1 MNWNPAIKWGV
12 IGGLVSVILSM
23 LIYFISPTSLASFS
37 LIFVFLL
44 VSLFF
49 LIWGGIDF
57 RKANNDEI
65 SFVDALMAT
74 LILALI
80 SSLIGTIFSYILMN
94 YIDPQ
99 LPELIKQKVIE
110 NTVAMM
116 EKFNT
121 PDDKI
126 DEAIENIKSQSFSGG
141 IKDYALKFANS
152 MLMNTVFCL
161 IVSAFIKRNTNKIKL
176 PE

>member
-1 MNWNPAIKWGV
+1 MN
-12 IGGLVSVILSM
+12 
-23 LIYFISPTSLASFS
+23 F
-37 LIFVFLL
+37 
-44 VSLFF
+44 
-49 LIWGGIDF
+49 
-57 RKANNDEI
+57 
-65 SFVDALMAT
+65 
-74 LILALI
+74 
-80 SSLIGTIFSYILMN
+80 
-94 YIDPQ
+94 IDPQ

-176 PE
+176 QE

>member
-12 IGGLVSVILSM
+12 VGGLVSVILTL
-23 LIYFISPTSLASFS
+23 LIYFISPSSLASFS

-65 SFVDALMAT
+65 SFVEALMAT
-74 LILALI
+74 IIIALI
-80 SSLIGTIFSYILMN
+80 SSFIGTLFSYILMN

-141 IKDYALKFANS
+141 ISDYALKFANS
-152 MLMNTVFCL
+152 MIMNTIFCL
-161 IVSAFIKRNTNKIKL
+161 IVAAFIKRNPNKIKL
-176 PE
+176 QE

>member
-1 MNWNPAIKWGV
+1 MNWNPAIKWGI
-12 IGGLVSVILSM
+12 IGGLVSIILTM
-23 LIYFISPTSLASFS
+23 LIYFVSPSSLASFS

-74 LILALI
+74 LIIAMI
-80 SSLIGTIFSYILMN
+80 SSLIGTLFSYILMN
-94 YIDPQ
+94 FIDPQ
-99 LPELIKQKVIE
+99 LPEIIKQKVIE
-110 NTVAMM
+110 NTVEMM

-126 DEAIENIKSQSFSGG
+126 EEAIDGIRSQNFSGG

-152 MLMNTVFCL
+152 MLMNAVFCL